1 MTNMNKI
8 YSKKNQNP
16 NNKYNQIE
24 IDNFLQK
31 LFHSISPLMP
41 SNTYLSENYIKYYK
55 RILSSSFSI
64 FQKDESKIL
73 NMLFDKASEINH
85 GNMDYI
91 TRLQTLYSLL
101 TKKKIPTNRWSI
113 LYLLLKLSKPKNQQN
128 NFSGNDG
135 LLNTILKMN
144 NNQDDIEMLNNLD
157 YLNKDNYTNL
167 NQIDKKNQ
175 SNIVVDLSKTTH
187 VITEKEL
194 INDLMF
200 VFQGINGH
208 YISYDPKKDSFILNP
223 LIPFNENIID
233 IIGELCELGWLYK
246 NVSNYLNFFNQS
258 NIPSQFIQS
267 FTYAIQNELNEY
279 YKLISFFKKKIIK
292 IILIIPHLII

>member
-1 MTNMNKI
+1 MDFYFFLSLNLIIFKMTNMNKI

-41 SNTYLSENYIKYYK
+41 INTDLPENYINYYR

-128 NFSGNDG
+128 NFQV
-135 LLNTILKMN
+135 M
-144 NNQDDIEMLNNLD
+144 MD
-157 YLNKDNYTNL
+157 Y
-167 NQIDKKNQ
+167 
-175 SNIVVDLSKTTH
+175 
-187 VITEKEL
+187 
-194 INDLMF
+194 
-200 VFQGINGH
+200 
-208 YISYDPKKDSFILNP
+208 
-223 LIPFNENIID
+223 
-233 IIGELCELGWLYK
+233 
-246 NVSNYLNFFNQS
+246 
-258 NIPSQFIQS
+258 
-267 FTYAIQNELNEY
+267 
-279 YKLISFFKKKIIK
+279 
-292 IILIIPHLII
+292 